1 MRIVRRV
8 YNKLLSDRLYFAV
21 FASGKPREEVRC
33 SRVTLLRSSHCFS
46 GRALPF
52 PVPLP
57 AQGRASL
64 ENPDAEASPL
74 IYFYGLFMRCFKPPV
89 LFVQIVT
96 NVTDKM
102 TILIFTFF
110 LIRV

>member
-1 MRIVRRV
+1 MRRV

-74 IYFYGLFMRCFKPPV
+74 IFLWLIYALFYRSEEPV
-89 LFVQIVT
+89 DIHYADRKTSLKLNVNEFGQVSIVE
-96 NVTDKM
+96 
-102 TILIFTFF
+102 
-110 LIRV
+110 